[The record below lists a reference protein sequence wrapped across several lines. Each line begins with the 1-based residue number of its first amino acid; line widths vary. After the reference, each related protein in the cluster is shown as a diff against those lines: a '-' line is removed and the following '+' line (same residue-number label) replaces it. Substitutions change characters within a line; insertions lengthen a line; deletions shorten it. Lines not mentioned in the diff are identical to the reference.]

1 MRGLSRM
8 LIITKRERDYLER
21 LGYKFGSNNILH
33 KSYSKHPTYY
43 ATEKAEVIELLK
55 KYRENGD

>member
-1 MRGLSRM
+1 M
-8 LIITKRERDYLER
+8 LVITKRERDYLER

-55 KYRENGD
+55 KYRENGG